1 MSLYSISCRITS
13 STIMTITAALKEAH
27 KAGKAKREAKAAL
40 KAQRLEN
47 LRLARVAKGIG
58 KK

>member
-1 MSLYSISCRITS
+1 
-13 STIMTITAALKEAH
+13 MTITAALKEAH

>member
-1 MSLYSISCRITS
+1 
-13 STIMTITAALKEAH
+13 MTKTPPTAASVVKREAT
-27 KAGKAKREAKAAL
+27 KKVKREAKTVL